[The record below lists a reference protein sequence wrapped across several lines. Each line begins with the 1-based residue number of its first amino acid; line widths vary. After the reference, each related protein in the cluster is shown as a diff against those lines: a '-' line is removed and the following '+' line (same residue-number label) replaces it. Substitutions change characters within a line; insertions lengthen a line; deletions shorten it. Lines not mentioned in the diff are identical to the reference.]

1 MKFLA
6 QKRYFFAPALNGN
19 ETLEEDEQLQVEVI
33 RATAENHGK
42 LRNIRAWRN
51 SQGETVMET
60 VFDTKEI
67 LRSCVGE
74 IRNLEVEVED
84 ADGKVAVKKIT
95 SGKELAEATFYGCG
109 ALVSLICA
117 EVASDIITPTEK
129 KICE

>member
-33 RATAENHGK
+33 RATAENYGK

-51 SQGETVMET
+51 SEGDTIMET

-67 LRSCVGE
+67 LRNCVGE
-74 IRNLEVEVED
+74 IKNLEVEVED
-84 ADGKVAVKKIT
+84 AGGKVAVKKII
-95 SGKELAEATFYGCG
+95 SGKELAEATFYRCG
-109 ALVSLICA
+109 TLVSLICA
-117 EVASDIITPTEK
+117 EVASDTITPTEK

>member
-6 QKRYFFAPALNGN
+6 HKRYFFTPAINGN
-19 ETLEEDEQLQVEVI
+19 ELLPEDEQLQVEVI
-33 RATAENHGK
+33 RSTAENHGK

-74 IRNLEVEVED
+74 IRNLKVEIEG
-84 ADGKVAVKKIT
+84 AGGKVVVQKIT
-95 SGKELAEATFYGCG
+95 SGKELAETTFYGCG
-109 ALVSLICA
+109 TLVSLICA
-117 EVASDIITPTEK
+117 EVASDTITPTEK

>member
-33 RATAENHGK
+33 RATAENYGK

-51 SQGETVMET
+51 SEGDTIMET

-67 LRSCVGE
+67 LRNCVGE
-74 IRNLEVEVED
+74 IKNLEVEVEG

-109 ALVSLICA
+109 TLVSLICA
-117 EVASDIITPTEK
+117 EVASDTITPTEK

>member
-33 RATAENHGK
+33 RATAENYGK

-51 SQGETVMET
+51 SEGDTIMET

-67 LRSCVGE
+67 LRNCVGE
-74 IRNLEVEVED
+74 IKNLEVEVED
-84 ADGKVAVKKIT
+84 AGGKVAVKKII

-109 ALVSLICA
+109 TLVSLICA
-117 EVASDIITPTEK
+117 EVASDTITPTEK

>member
-6 QKRYFFAPALNGN
+6 HKRYFFTPALNGN

-67 LRSCVGE
+67 LHSCVGE
-74 IRNLEVEVED
+74 IRNLEVELEG
-84 ADGKVAVKKIT
+84 ADGKITTKKIT

-117 EVASDIITPTEK
+117 EVASDIISTAEK

>member
-6 QKRYFFAPALNGN
+6 HKRYFFTPALNGN
-19 ETLEEDEQLQVEVI
+19 ELLPEDEQLQVEVI

-67 LRSCVGE
+67 LHSCVGE
-74 IRNLEVEVED
+74 IRNLEVELEG
-84 ADGKVAVKKIT
+84 ADGKITTKKIT

-117 EVASDIITPTEK
+117 EVASDIISTAEK

>member
-6 QKRYFFAPALNGN
+6 HKRYFFTPAFNGN

-33 RATAENHGK
+33 RATAENYGK

-51 SQGETVMET
+51 YEGDTIMET

-67 LRSCVGE
+67 LRNCVGE

-109 ALVSLICA
+109 TLVSLICA
-117 EVASDIITPTEK
+117 EVASDTITPTEK

>member
-19 ETLEEDEQLQVEVI
+19 ELLPEDEQLQVEVI

-51 SQGETVMET
+51 YEGDTIMET

-67 LRSCVGE
+67 LRNCVGE
-74 IRNLEVEVED
+74 IKNLEVEVED
-84 ADGKVAVKKIT
+84 AGGKVVVQKIT

-109 ALVSLICA
+109 TLVSLICA
-117 EVASDIITPTEK
+117 EVASDTITQTEK
-129 KICE
+129 KIYE

>member
-6 QKRYFFAPALNGN
+6 QRRYFFTPDLNGN
-19 ETLEEDEQLQVEVI
+19 ELLPEDEQLQVEVI

-51 SQGETVMET
+51 TQGETVMET

-74 IRNLEVEVED
+74 IRNLKVEFEG
-84 ADGKVAVKKIT
+84 ADGKVAVQKIT
-95 SGKELAEATFYGCG
+95 SVKELAETTFYGCG
-109 ALVSLICA
+109 TLVSLICA
-117 EVASDIITPTEK
+117 EVASDTITPTEK
-129 KICE
+129 KICG

>member
-6 QKRYFFAPALNGN
+6 HKRYFFAPALNGN
-19 ETLEEDEQLQVEVI
+19 ETLEEDEQVLVEVI
-33 RATAENHGK
+33 RATAENHSK
-42 LRNIRAWRN
+42 LKNLRAWRN

-74 IRNLEVEVED
+74 IKNLEVELEGT
-84 ADGKVAVKKIT
+84 DGKITTKKIT
-95 SGKELAEATFYGCG
+95 SGKELAESTFYGCG
-109 ALVSLICA
+109 TLVSLICA
-117 EVASDIITPTEK
+117 EVASDIITVAEK

>member
-19 ETLEEDEQLQVEVI
+19 ELLPEDEQLQVEVI

-51 SQGETVMET
+51 YEGDTIMET

-67 LRSCVGE
+67 LRKCVGE
-74 IRNLEVEVED
+74 IKNLEVEVED
-84 ADGKVAVKKIT
+84 AGGKVVVQKIT

-109 ALVSLICA
+109 TLVSLICA
-117 EVASDIITPTEK
+117 EVASDTITQTEK
-129 KICE
+129 KNYE

>member
-6 QKRYFFAPALNGN
+6 QRRYFFTPDLNDN
-19 ETLEEDEQLQVEVI
+19 ELLPEDEQLQVEVI

-51 SQGETVMET
+51 AQGETVMET

-74 IRNLEVEVED
+74 IRNLKVEFEG
-84 ADGKVAVKKIT
+84 ADGKVAVQKIT
-95 SGKELAEATFYGCG
+95 SGKELAETTFYGCG
-109 ALVSLICA
+109 TLVSLICA
-117 EVASDIITPTEK
+117 EVASDTITPTEK
-129 KICE
+129 KICG

>member
-33 RATAENHGK
+33 RATAENYGK

-51 SQGETVMET
+51 SEGDTIMET

-67 LRSCVGE
+67 LRNCVGE
-74 IRNLEVEVED
+74 IKNLEVEVED

-109 ALVSLICA
+109 TLVSLICA
-117 EVASDIITPTEK
+117 EVASDTITPTEK

>member
-19 ETLEEDEQLQVEVI
+19 ETLEEDEQPQVEVI

-51 SQGETVMET
+51 SEGDTIMET

-67 LRSCVGE
+67 LRNCVGE
-74 IRNLEVEVED
+74 IKNLEVEVED
-84 ADGKVAVKKIT
+84 AGGKVAVKKIT

-117 EVASDIITPTEK
+117 EVASDTITPTEK

>member
-6 QKRYFFAPALNGN
+6 HKRYFFTPALNGN
-19 ETLEEDEQLQVEVI
+19 ELLPEDEQLQVEVI

-74 IRNLEVEVED
+74 IRNLKVEIEG
-84 ADGKVAVKKIT
+84 AGGKVVVQKIT
-95 SGKELAEATFYGCG
+95 SGKELAETTFYGCG
-109 ALVSLICA
+109 TLVSLICA
-117 EVASDIITPTEK
+117 EVASDTITPTEK

>member
-6 QKRYFFAPALNGN
+6 QKRYFFAPDLNGN
-19 ETLEEDEQLQVEVI
+19 ELLPEDEQLQVEVI

-67 LRSCVGE
+67 LCSCVGE
-74 IRNLEVEVED
+74 IRNLKVEFEG
-84 ADGKVAVKKIT
+84 ADGKVAVQKIT
-95 SGKELAEATFYGCG
+95 SGKELAETTFYGCG
-109 ALVSLICA
+109 TLVSLICA
-117 EVASDIITPTEK
+117 EVASDTITPTEK

>member
-33 RATAENHGK
+33 RATAENYGK

-51 SQGETVMET
+51 SEGDTIMET

-67 LRSCVGE
+67 LRNCVGE

-84 ADGKVAVKKIT
+84 AGGKVVVQKIT

-109 ALVSLICA
+109 TLVSLICA
-117 EVASDIITPTEK
+117 EVASDTITPTEK

>member
-33 RATAENHGK
+33 RATAENYGK

-51 SQGETVMET
+51 YEGDTIMET

-67 LRSCVGE
+67 LRNCVGE
-74 IRNLEVEVED
+74 IKNLEVEVED
-84 ADGKVAVKKIT
+84 ADGKVVVQKIT

-109 ALVSLICA
+109 TLVSLICA
-117 EVASDIITPTEK
+117 EVASDTITPTEK

>member
-6 QKRYFFAPALNGN
+6 QRRYFFTPDLNGN
-19 ETLEEDEQLQVEVI
+19 ELLPEDEQLQVEVI

-51 SQGETVMET
+51 AQGETVMET

-74 IRNLEVEVED
+74 IRNLKVEFEG
-84 ADGKVAVKKIT
+84 ADGKVAVQKIT
-95 SGKELAEATFYGCG
+95 SGKELAETTFYGCG
-109 ALVSLICA
+109 TLVSLICA
-117 EVASDIITPTEK
+117 EVASDTITPTEK
-129 KICE
+129 KICG

>member
-6 QKRYFFAPALNGN
+6 HKRYFFTPDLNGN
-19 ETLEEDEQLQVEVI
+19 ELLPEDEQLQVEVI

-74 IRNLEVEVED
+74 IRNLKVEIEG
-84 ADGKVAVKKIT
+84 ADGKVVVQKIT
-95 SGKELAEATFYGCG
+95 SGKELAETTFYGCG
-109 ALVSLICA
+109 TLVSLICA
-117 EVASDIITPTEK
+117 EVASDTITPTEK

>member
-6 QKRYFFAPALNGN
+6 HKRYFFTPALNGN
-19 ETLEEDEQLQVEVI
+19 ELLSEDEQLQVEVI

-74 IRNLEVEVED
+74 IRNLKVEIEG
-84 ADGKVAVKKIT
+84 AGGKVVVQKIT
-95 SGKELAEATFYGCG
+95 SGKELAETTFYGCG
-109 ALVSLICA
+109 TLVSLICA

>member
-6 QKRYFFAPALNGN
+6 QKRYFFTPALNGN
-19 ETLEEDEQLQVEVI
+19 ELLPEDEQLQVEVI

-51 SQGETVMET
+51 YEGDTIMET

-67 LRSCVGE
+67 LRNCVGE
-74 IRNLEVEVED
+74 IKNLEVEVED
-84 ADGKVAVKKIT
+84 AGGKVAVKKIT

-109 ALVSLICA
+109 TLVSLICA
-117 EVASDIITPTEK
+117 EVASDTITPTEK

>member
-6 QKRYFFAPALNGN
+6 HKRYFFTPDLNGN
-19 ETLEEDEQLQVEVI
+19 ELLPEDEQLQVEVI

-74 IRNLEVEVED
+74 IRNLKVEIEG
-84 ADGKVAVKKIT
+84 ADGKVVVQKIT
-95 SGKELAEATFYGCG
+95 SGKELAEITFYGCG
-109 ALVSLICA
+109 TLVSLICA
-117 EVASDIITPTEK
+117 EVASDTITPTEK

>member
-6 QKRYFFAPALNGN
+6 QKRYFFAPDLNGN
-19 ETLEEDEQLQVEVI
+19 KLLPEDEQLQVEVI
-33 RATAENHGK
+33 RATAENYGK

-74 IRNLEVEVED
+74 IRNLKVEFEG
-84 ADGKVAVKKIT
+84 ADGKVAVKKII

-109 ALVSLICA
+109 TLVSLICA
-117 EVASDIITPTEK
+117 EVASDTITPTEK

>member
-19 ETLEEDEQLQVEVI
+19 ETLEVDEQLQVEVI

-51 SQGETVMET
+51 SQGETVVET

-117 EVASDIITPTEK
+117 EVASDTITPTEK

>member
-33 RATAENHGK
+33 RATAENYGK

-51 SQGETVMET
+51 SEGDTIMET

-67 LRSCVGE
+67 LRNCVGE
-74 IRNLEVEVED
+74 IKNLEVEVED
-84 ADGKVAVKKIT
+84 AGGKVAVKKII

-109 ALVSLICA
+109 TKVSLICA
-117 EVASDIITPTEK
+117 EVASDTITPTEK

>member
-6 QKRYFFAPALNGN
+6 HKRYFFTPALNGN
-19 ETLEEDEQLQVEVI
+19 ELLSEDEQLQVEVI

-74 IRNLEVEVED
+74 IRNLKVETEG
-84 ADGKVAVKKIT
+84 AGGKVVVQKIT
-95 SGKELAEATFYGCG
+95 SGKELAETTFYGCG
-109 ALVSLICA
+109 TLVSLICA

>member
-6 QKRYFFAPALNGN
+6 QKHYFFTPALNGN
-19 ETLEEDEQLQVEVI
+19 ELLPEDEQLQVEVI

-51 SQGETVMET
+51 SQGETIMET

-74 IRNLEVEVED
+74 IRNLKVEVEG
-84 ADGKVAVKKIT
+84 ADGKVVVKKIA
-95 SGKELAEATFYGCG
+95 SGKELAEETFYGCG
-109 ALVSLICA
+109 TLVSLICA
-117 EVASDIITPTEK
+117 EVASDTITPTEK
-129 KICE
+129 KICG

>member
-6 QKRYFFAPALNGN
+6 HKRYFFTPALNGN

-51 SQGETVMET
+51 AQGETVMET

-67 LRSCVGE
+67 LHSCVGE
-74 IRNLEVEVED
+74 IRNLEVELEG
-84 ADGKVAVKKIT
+84 ADGKITTKKIT

-109 ALVSLICA
+109 TLVSLICA
-117 EVASDIITPTEK
+117 EVASDTITPTEK